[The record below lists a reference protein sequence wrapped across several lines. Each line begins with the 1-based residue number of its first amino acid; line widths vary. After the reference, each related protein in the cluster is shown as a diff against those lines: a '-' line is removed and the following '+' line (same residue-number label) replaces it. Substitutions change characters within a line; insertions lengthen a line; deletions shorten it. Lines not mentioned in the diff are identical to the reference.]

1 MDVNVHGNPRLHYP
15 LNGYQQTNEDGL
27 QFLSVEEKECIL
39 FFEETIDSL
48 EEGFDDSKGLTPRR
62 STPAEILRASSKSA
76 LSPARAA
83 KVSPGL
89 MEHDIIDLVHSPN
102 NLTVP
107 DFPNIDAIPE
117 PHYETMPQ
125 KESVVQSSS
134 RSSDAHEENSH
145 QPPPGS
151 VPTPV
156 VIASKISEHQGA
168 GGITPSKLLGHRR
181 SLEPRRDPPMPARI
195 PQLPHN
201 ISMTQGNQELSPH
214 SLATAAVNVQER
226 RSEMLANLP
235 AGTHPLEGGE
245 PACVRNVP
253 IRSVSFKDIAPEKSR
268 MEALSKLGLTGGKTP
283 HSTSSMVTKGS
294 SSTTSAY
301 SSSYKMSSSASPPVS
316 SSNKVSS
323 SPNSNR
329 VSVSTQAHTTNTNSS
344 KNSSTSGA
352 KSIYSGGY
360 EPKPKSEPS
369 SSNVNYYK
377 GKTAAVSPISKNTA
391 ATFNQDRRSSIP
403 PTSAEVKQ
411 PDFNSYGGKTI
422 ILNTT
427 MGAKAESVPSS
438 NTPEPAETQLNSYG
452 GRSRVINSVVNT
464 DVPDGVNCAHSTVPP
479 TTHHGDPTR
488 SRYPSE
494 QKSYDAKPKAALQ
507 PDPVNQPIVRTRPAT
522 LPPPTSS
529 KPQRPFGSQ
538 RPRPDPVP
546 PEILSKPAPSFRNQ
560 SVTVQFSGRGTTGE
574 SRRDA
579 LRRLGLLKNTS

>member
-1 MDVNVHGNPRLHYP
+1 MDVNVHGNPRLHYR
-15 LNGYQQTNEDGL
+15 LNNYQQTNDDGL

-48 EEGFDDSKGLTPRR
+48 EDGLDDSKALTSRR
-62 STPAEILRASSKSA
+62 STPAEILRASSNSA
-76 LSPARAA
+76 LSSARAA

-89 MEHDIIDLVHSPN
+89 MEHDIIDLVHSPT

-107 DFPNIDAIPE
+107 DFPNIDLIPE
-117 PHYETMPQ
+117 PHYETIPQ
-125 KESVVQSSS
+125 KVSVVPSSA
-134 RSSDAHEENSH
+134 RSSDAHEENNH

-181 SLEPRRDPPMPARI
+181 SLESKRNPPMPTRI

-201 ISMTQGNQELSPH
+201 ISMTQGNQELSH
-214 SLATAAVNVQER
+214 QSLATAAVNIQER
-226 RSEMLANLP
+226 RSQMLANLP
-235 AGTHPLEGGE
+235 AGNHPLEGGE

-283 HSTSSMVTKGS
+283 HSTASMVTKVS
-294 SSTTSAY
+294 SSTTSPY
-301 SSSYKMSSSASPPVS
+301 SSSYKVSSSASPPVS
-316 SSNKVSS
+316 SSNKVS
-323 SPNSNR
+323 
-329 VSVSTQAHTTNTNSS
+329 VSTPAHMTNMNSS

-352 KSIYSGGY
+352 QSIYSSGY
-360 EPKPKSEPS
+360 ETKPKSEPS
-369 SSNVNYYK
+369 SSNFNYYK
-377 GKTAAVSPISKNTA
+377 GKTAAVSPIAKNTA
-391 ATFNQDRRSSIP
+391 ATFNQQRRSSIP

-422 ILNTT
+422 VLNTT
-427 MGAKAESVPSS
+427 IGVKAESVPSP
-438 NTPEPAETQLNSYG
+438 NTPEPAETQFNSYG

-464 DVPDGVNCAHSTVPP
+464 GVPDGVNSAHSHTRTSTVTP

-494 QKSYDAKPKAALQ
+494 QNTYDAKPKAALQ
-507 PDPVNQPIVRTRPAT
+507 PDPVYQPIVRTRPAT
-522 LPPPTSS
+522 LPPPTTS
-529 KPQRPFGSQ
+529 KPQSPFGSQ

-560 SVTVQFSGRGTTGE
+560 GVTVQFSGRGTTGE